1 MIEEALRRV
10 DPREVSTI
18 RFPQWEPYVVRV
30 GKYGP
35 YVEGPVD
42 GQIVTASLPPD
53 LAPGDVTREKLEQ
66 ILREGQIEDRV
77 LGIDPETGMPVL
89 LRRGPYG
96 YYVQLGDDEQ
106 AGKPKRVALPPG
118 MEPAVVD
125 LETARALLQ
134 LPRTLGTH
142 PETGQPV
149 LVGIG
154 RYGPY
159 VQHGRT
165 FASLKEEDDVFT
177 IDLER
182 ALELLAEKEARSR
195 PLRVLG
201 THPETGE
208 PVEVWEGRY
217 GPYVK
222 HGRTNASLPEG
233 RAPEAITL
241 EEALALLEEKASRK
255 GKTRGRRRRAK

>member
-1 MIEEALRRV
+1 M
-10 DPREVSTI
+10 
-18 RFPQWEPYVVRV
+18 VRV

-42 GQIVTASLPPD
+42 GQIVTASLPAD

-77 LGIDPETGMPVL
+77 LGIDPESGLPVL

-125 LETARALLQ
+125 LEKALALLK

-255 GKTRGRRRRAK
+255 GKTRGRRRRSK